1 MARHIEP
8 LLRKVVLDEAQDQA
22 ANLQRALTSSRLMVS
37 SDLRVGYQQLSKAS
51 AIDRRHR
58 PSDNADR
65 LAPTETQAKEDTMD
79 EKEMMERLHAVE
91 VAQATGVAA
100 LARSMATMV
109 AGGIALIAGVFIG
122 LNVRTAR

>member
-1 MARHIEP
+1 
-8 LLRKVVLDEAQDQA
+8 
-22 ANLQRALTSSRLMVS
+22 
-37 SDLRVGYQQLSKAS
+37 
-51 AIDRRHR
+51 
-58 PSDNADR
+58 
-65 LAPTETQAKEDTMD
+65 MD